1 MPDNDERPLSENSL
15 RAINKLVSAID
26 TEEKA
31 MARSEVL
38 QSMIEQFNDGAL
50 IAPVSA
56 SDVKQLWDATRRM
69 NADMPPSSNERAIG
83 LSVYAAYGF
92 EAASAGP
99 EQFMPIQWRHTLLS
113 ALVQRGVLDDY
124 KHGEDLDESVF
135 RSAATIPCDNHD
147 LAEAMLPRLLTRFSA
162 EDAQK
167 AKEEMLAGGYDPDM
181 PNINRKFLDWLRR
194 SETGPL

>member
-1 MPDNDERPLSENSL
+1 MPDNNERPLSESGVP
-15 RAINKLVSAID
+15 AIDKIASSID

-31 MARSEVL
+31 RAKSEL
-38 QSMIEQFNDGAL
+38 FRAMIKQLNEGAP

-69 NADMPPSSNERAIG
+69 NSDMPPSSDVRIG
-83 LSVYAAYGF
+83 LAVYAAYGF

-99 EQFMPIQWRHTLLS
+99 EQFMPIQWRHRLMS
-113 ALVQRGVLDDY
+113 ALVERGVLDDY
-124 KHGEDLDESVF
+124 KHGEELDEKVF
-135 RSAATIPCDNHD
+135 RAAATIPCNKEDIGETMMP
-147 LAEAMLPRLLTRFSA
+147 LIFAQISA

-167 AKEEMLAGGYDPDM
+167 AKQEMLAGGYDPDK
-181 PNINRKFLDWLRR
+181 PNIDRKFLDWLRR